1 MRGQAKAAAAKAR
14 IRKSAEER
22 MKAAAI
28 VAFANKGAHGTT
40 IAEIAGSL
48 NMPTATVH
56 YYFKNKKDLYDAVLQ
71 QIVRLWFSKIADIE
85 DGSDP
90 LAEIEKYVRS
100 KMEFSRHY
108 PQASRIFAPS
118 TEMLI
123 SSRSNFTPTTEVGF
137 QANRRATAG

>member
-1 MRGQAKAAAAKAR
+1 MRGRAKAAAAKAR

-22 MKAAAI
+22 IKAAAI

-56 YYFKNKKDLYDAVLQ
+56 YYFKSKKDLYDAVLQ

-90 LAEIEKYVRS
+90 LAEIEKYHQHRTRRLPLIAEIGGS
-100 KMEFSRHY
+100 QRLRRRTPGAH
-108 PQASRIFAPS
+108 IFQ
-118 TEMLI
+118 E
-123 SSRSNFTPTTEVGF
+123 
-137 QANRRATAG
+137 